1 MATHDLAFEPVLGAS
16 GDMILGALFDLGADP
31 AAVECELRKT
41 GLDGFSIRFARAAE
55 PGHVQYGRCEV
66 RIDDQG
72 HDQHAPSHG
81 RRLHEILGL
90 IGKLQ
95 TTALTRARATR
106 IFQRLAEAEAAV
118 HGISPEEV
126 HFHEVGATDAIVDIV
141 GSCIAL
147 ELLGVEHVYCSAF
160 KVGTGTIQCAHG
172 ILPNPAPA
180 TVRLLAG
187 FPVVRLAIEAEL
199 TTPTGAAIL
208 TSLSEGDW
216 TGRVCQW
223 ERAGSGSG
231 TRQLAEGPNIL
242 RAYLLGPGVL
252 ATEYVELVEADID
265 DDSPEVTAA
274 LPDLLR
280 EAGALDATLCPLLM
294 KKGRAGVRLTA
305 IARAGDASPLADLIL
320 RQSSTIGVRV
330 TTARRF
336 VLPRAPA
343 VVETPWGEVQAKRIE
358 RPHGVEYAPEYE
370 SCRKLSARTG
380 VPLRE
385 IMSAAR
391 KWERQGP

>member
-1 MATHDLAFEPVLGAS
+1 MATHDLAFEPVMGAS

-31 AAVECELRKT
+31 AAVACELRKA
-41 GLDGFSIRFARAAE
+41 GLNGFDICFTHTAG

-66 RIDDQG
+66 RIDDPEHG
-72 HDQHAPSHG
+72 THDHAHG
-81 RRLHEILGL
+81 RHLHDILGL
-90 IGKLQ
+90 IGRLQ
-95 TTALTRARATR
+95 TTARTKTRASR
-106 IFQRLAEAEAAV
+106 IFQRLAEAEAGV
-118 HGISPEEV
+118 HGISSEEV

-147 ELLGVEHVYCSAF
+147 ELLGVERVYCSAF
-160 KVGTGTIQCAHG
+160 KVGSGTIRCAHG

-180 TVRLLAG
+180 TVRLLEG
-187 FPVVRLAIEAEL
+187 FPVVRLSIEAEL

-216 TGRVCQW
+216 TGRACQW
-223 ERAGSGSG
+223 DRTGSGSG
-231 TRQLAEGPNIL
+231 THQLAEGPNII
-242 RAYLLGPGVL
+242 RAYLLAPGVL

-294 KKGRAGVRLTA
+294 KKGRAGVRLSA
-305 IARAGDASPLADLIL
+305 IVRVGDASRLADLIL
-320 RQSSTIGVRV
+320 RHSSSIGVRV
-330 TTARRF
+330 TAARRF
-336 VLPRAPA
+336 VLARAPA
-343 VVETPWGEVQAKRIE
+343 VVQTPWGEVKAKRIE

-370 SCRKLSARTG
+370 SCRELSAKTG

-391 KWERQGP
+391 HWEGRTP